1 MFVDTACNPSFF
13 SGVNT
18 TITSETNGVG
28 IGVDWKSILSL
39 VIFLCC
45 VLYARYCVIYVIVF
59 VICRVIDTICSFQ
72 LDKISLCGS
81 NGQI

>member
-18 TITSETNGVG
+18 TITIETNGVG

-45 VLYARYCVIYVIVF
+45 VLYARYWMIYVVVF
-59 VICRVIDTICSFQ
+59 VIRGVTDAICSFQ
-72 LDKISLCGS
+72 LE
-81 NGQI
+81 